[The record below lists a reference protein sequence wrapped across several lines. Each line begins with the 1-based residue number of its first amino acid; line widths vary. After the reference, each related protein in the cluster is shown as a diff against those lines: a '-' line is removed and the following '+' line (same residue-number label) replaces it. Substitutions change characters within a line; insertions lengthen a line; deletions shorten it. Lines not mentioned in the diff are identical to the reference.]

1 MTTTVAGQDSRLLDG
16 IVAEAEAKAT
26 QIIAEAE
33 KEAQERLLAAK
44 EKAEHEIQVERKANT
59 LRLEQVRLKG
69 ESTKR
74 NASRKATLHR
84 MDVCYDVIMDRVQEK
99 LQALS
104 QTKGFERI
112 LIDWVAEAA
121 IGLDLPQAKVSGSP
135 KAPVTEAMLRKAE
148 KQVKE
153 LTGAEVS
160 LSLDV
165 RPTQS
170 VGVVVSS
177 PDGKVSYNNLVD
189 VRLRRFDRD
198 IKQLVE
204 EGTCKAE

>member
-1 MTTTVAGQDSRLLDG
+1 MTTTAASQDNRLLDG
-16 IVAEAEAKAT
+16 IIAEAEAKAT
-26 QIIAEAE
+26 QIIADAQ
-33 KEAQERLLAAK
+33 KEASERIAAAHD
-44 EKAEHEIQVERKANT
+44 KAEHERQVERKANA

-74 NASRKATLHR
+74 NVSRKATLRR
-84 MDVCYDVIMDRVQEK
+84 MDVCYDVILDRAQKK
-99 LQALS
+99 LQALTG
-104 QTKGFERI
+104 TKGFSKI
-112 LIDWVAEAA
+112 LVDWISEAA
-121 IGLDLPQAKVSGSP
+121 IGLDLPEAKVSGSP
-135 KAPVTEAMLRKAE
+135 KFPVTDAMLDKAE
-148 KQVKE
+148 AQVKE
-153 LTGAEVS
+153 LTGATVS
-160 LSLDV
+160 LSIDP
-165 RPTQS
+165 RPTQT

>member
-1 MTTTVAGQDSRLLDG
+1 MTTVAGQDSRLLDG
-16 IVAEAEAKAT
+16 IIAEAEAKAT
-26 QIIAEAE
+26 KIISEAE
-33 KEAQERLLAAK
+33 KDAGARLDAAK
-44 EKAEHEIQVERKANT
+44 DKAEHERQIERKANA

-74 NASRKATLHR
+74 NASRKATLRR
-84 MDVCYDVIMDRVQEK
+84 MDVCYDVIMDRVREK

-104 QTKGFERI
+104 ETEAFQRI
-112 LIDWVAEAA
+112 LVDWVAEAA
-121 IGLDLPQAKVSGSP
+121 IGLDLPKAKVSGSP
-135 KAPVTEAMLRKAE
+135 KAPVTEAMLRSAE
-148 KQVKE
+148 KQVKA
-153 LTGAEVS
+153 LTGAEIS
-160 LSLDV
+160 LSLDA

-177 PDGKVSYNNLVD
+177 LDGKVSYNNLVD

>member
-1 MTTTVAGQDSRLLDG
+1 MTTVAGQNSRLLDG
-16 IVAEAEAKAT
+16 IIAEAEAKAT
-26 QIIAEAE
+26 QIIADAE
-33 KEAQERLLAAK
+33 KEARARIDAAK
-44 EKAEHEIQVERKANT
+44 DKAEHERQIERKANA

-74 NASRKATLHR
+74 NASRKAALHR
-84 MDVCYDVIMDRVQEK
+84 MDVCYDVIMERVRDK
-99 LQALS
+99 LLS
-104 QTKGFERI
+104 FSETEDFKRI
-112 LIDWVAEAA
+112 LVDWVAEAA
-121 IGLDLPQAKVSGSP
+121 IGLDLPKAKVSSSL
-135 KAPVTEAMLRKAE
+135 KAPVTDAMLRNAE

-153 LTGAEVS
+153 FTGADIS
-160 LSLDV
+160 LSLDT
-165 RPTQS
+165 RPTQT
-170 VGVVVSS
+170 VGVIVSS